1 MTRVAIDVG
10 GTFTDCLV
18 LDKQGRLNQF
28 KAPTTPEDPSTGL
41 MDSLE
46 KAAKAERKILSEF
59 IGELE
64 FIIHGTTLATNALL
78 TERGAKVGMLTTDG
92 FRDELEIR
100 RGFKNIRTSMYN
112 LGVPPYKPLVPRY
125 LRLPVR
131 ERTLFT
137 GEIETPLD
145 SASAESALNKFAAEN
160 VKSIAVCFLHSYA
173 NPENERRAAE
183 ICRQRFDGNV
193 YVTAS
198 HEVLPVWGEYERFS
212 TTVVSAYIGPIVSDY
227 LMALEKRL
235 AGLGFKGS
243 LLIVRADGLVQS
255 ASHSRRQA
263 VTMINSGPAAA
274 PTAALLWGSSSGH
287 NNLIS
292 IDMGGTSLDVSLIR
306 KGEIPTTTESWVGD
320 ERVAI
325 KMVDIHSIGA
335 GGGSLAWID
344 SLGLLR
350 VGPQSAGAVPGPA
363 CYGRGGDRPTVT
375 DADVLLGYVPTDYFL
390 GGEIPLDAERSREAI
405 RRVSEPLRMSET
417 DAAQAIFQS
426 VNSLMADQ
434 VIELSTKRGLDLR
447 DFALIVGGG
456 AGAVHGANVAE
467 LLRIPVVVIPKY
479 AALYSAFGMFAMDI
493 GREYSRTHILRAD
506 KVDLKAI
513 ESLYRELAQQAI
525 ADFKEGHIQAEDLV
539 FTRTAQIRYAGQF
552 HEIEVPLPSA
562 LKSPGDLEE
571 VLKAFH
577 ARHKELYTFELPFRQ
592 VEFLTFWLRAT
603 AARRLD
609 LKMIPIA
616 KGEANPK
623 AALKCKR
630 RCLFGKDWVET
641 SCYDGERLLAGNV
654 VPGPAIIEEKA
665 TTVVVPPSFTC
676 AVDASGN
683 YLLKRS

>member
-160 VKSIAVCFLHSYA
+160 VESIAVCFLHSYA

-623 AALKCKR
+623 AALKRKR
-630 RCLFGKDWVET
+630 RCLFGKDWAET

-676 AVDASGN
+676 AVDASGT